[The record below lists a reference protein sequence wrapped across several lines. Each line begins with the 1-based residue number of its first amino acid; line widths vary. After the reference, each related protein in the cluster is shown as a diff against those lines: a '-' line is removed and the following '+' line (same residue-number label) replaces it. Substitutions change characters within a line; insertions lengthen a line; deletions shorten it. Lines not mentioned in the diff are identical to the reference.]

1 MENTHW
7 SRLDT
12 IERQIGLEFRI
23 SVLENAE
30 VKNTSN
36 CFLRLNKVS

>member
-1 MENTHW
+1 M
-7 SRLDT
+7 DT

-36 CFLRLNKVS
+36 CFL